1 MSLRFT
7 WRLFFAAGAL
17 VIHSLVGA
25 GPLAEA
31 QTNGG
36 FESGFL
42 GFETIGNATIQGDTF
57 APTEGSNL
65 ALLTNEDLFGGA
77 AAASFF
83 DVEAFLG
90 ADFGTGFNEG
100 SALSFEVLG
109 SVGSS
114 LTFDFNFFTNEG
126 GGVNDSAFL
135 TIDGEVSTLADIS
148 SPSAPSA
155 NTDFVTETGFSNF
168 EFAFEN
174 DGPVNVGI
182 AVFDSLDTIFDSG
195 IAIDNFSI
203 GPAIPEPKPMP
214 MPGPAVNLS
223 FESGDFTG
231 FETIGTATIEDASF
245 GVQPTDGNT
254 QALLS
259 TAGGEDAV
267 EIETVL
273 NLDPGTLSGLGGTNG
288 SALALEFFGIEGE
301 TISFDYSFLTNEFTP
316 NVGFNDFAVVSL
328 SSEGSSFF
336 EVLGDTF
343 SDNFVL
349 SPPSFISGT
358 PFEQFSF
365 TFGSTGDF
373 TLGLAV
379 LNSTDTVVDSGLLI
393 DNLVIT
399 VPEPSSGLL
408 LAGALFGLLS
418 RRRKC

>member
-65 ALLTNEDLFGGA
+65 ALLTTDDLFGGA
-77 AAASFF
+77 GAASVF

-135 TIDGEVSTLADIS
+135 TIDGEVSTLADVS
-148 SPSAPSA
+148 SPNVPSA
-155 NTDFVTETGFSNF
+155 NTDFFSETGFSNF

-182 AVFDSLDTIFDSG
+182 AVFDSLDTIVDSG

-203 GPAIPEPKPMP
+203 GPAIPEPMP
-214 MPGPAVNLS
+214 MPGPAVNFS

-273 NLDPGTLSGLGGTNG
+273 NLDPGTLLGLGGTNG
-288 SALALEFFGIEGE
+288 SALTLEFFGIEGE
-301 TISFDYSFLTNEFTP
+301 TISFDYSFLTNELTP
-316 NVGFNDFAVVSL
+316 DPTFNDFAVVSL

-336 EVLGDTF
+336 EVLGDTN
-343 SDNFVL
+343 SDFVL
-349 SPPSFISGT
+349 SPTIFGEGT

-365 TFGSTGDF
+365 TFGSTGVF

-379 LNSTDTVVDSGLLI
+379 LNEGDTVVDSGLLI

-408 LAGALFGLLS
+408 LAGALFGLIS

>member
-126 GGVNDSAFL
+126 AINDSAFL
-135 TIDGEVSTLADIS
+135 TIDGEVVSTLADVS
-148 SPSAPSA
+148 SPNVPSA
-155 NTDFVTETGFSNF
+155 NTDFFSETGFSNF

-182 AVFDSLDTIFDSG
+182 AVFDSGDSIVDSG

-214 MPGPAVNLS
+214 MPGPAVNFS

-288 SALALEFFGIEGE
+288 SALTLEFFGIEGE
-301 TISFDYSFLTNEFTP
+301 TISFDYSFLTSEDTP
-316 NVGFNDFAVVSL
+316 DAFNDFAVVSL

-336 EVLGDTF
+336 EVLGDTN
-343 SDNFVL
+343 SDFVL
-349 SPPSFISGT
+349 SPTIFGEGT

-365 TFGSTGDF
+365 TFGSTGVF

-379 LNSTDTVVDSGLLI
+379 LNSTDTIADSGLLI

>member
-1 MSLRFT
+1 MSLRFTSLRFT

-17 VIHSLVGA
+17 VIHSLVG
-25 GPLAEA
+25 GPLVEA
-31 QTNGG
+31 QT
-36 FESGFL
+36 
-42 GFETIGNATIQGDTF
+42 
-57 APTEGSNL
+57 TEGS
-65 ALLTNEDLFGGA
+65 
-77 AAASFF
+77 
-83 DVEAFLG
+83 
-90 ADFGTGFNEG
+90 
-100 SALSFEVLG
+100 
-109 SVGSS
+109 
-114 LTFDFNFFTNEG
+114 
-126 GGVNDSAFL
+126 
-135 TIDGEVSTLADIS
+135 VS
-148 SPSAPSA
+148 
-155 NTDFVTETGFSNF
+155 
-168 EFAFEN
+168 
-174 DGPVNVGI
+174 
-182 AVFDSLDTIFDSG
+182 
-195 IAIDNFSI
+195 
-203 GPAIPEPKPMP
+203 
-214 MPGPAVNLS
+214 LS

-231 FETIGTATIEDASF
+231 FDTIGIATIEDASF

-259 TAGGEDAV
+259 TGDGFVVPMENVV
-267 EIETVL
+267 EIETAL

-408 LAGALFGLLS
+408 LAGALCGLLS

>member
-182 AVFDSLDTIFDSG
+182 AVFDSLDTIVDSG

-214 MPGPAVNLS
+214 MPGPAVNFS

-288 SALALEFFGIEGE
+288 SALTLEFFGIEGE
-301 TISFDYSFLTNEFTP
+301 TISFDYSFLTSELTP
-316 NVGFNDFAVVSL
+316 DPTFNDFAVVSL

-336 EVLGDTF
+336 EVLGDTN
-343 SDNFVL
+343 SDFVL
-349 SPPSFISGT
+349 SPPSFGSGT

-365 TFGSTGDF
+365 TFGSTGVF

-379 LNSTDTVVDSGLLI
+379 LNEGDTVVDSGLLI

-408 LAGALFGLLS
+408 LAGALFGLIS